1 MAPAE
6 GRPDAGAGSR
16 PSGVGPVAA
25 VLAAWLVSVA
35 FDLFLHGG
43 LLARLYARPSG
54 FLLPAG
60 SAFRR
65 IPLGYAS
72 FLILT
77 AALSWLLARLRV
89 GDWFGGLRT
98 GLVAGLILWGA
109 WVMGLYSIS
118 VAEGDLLVGWWVGQA
133 AELALAGAVLGAAA
147 SGMGA
152 RALWAKVAAA
162 VVVLVGATLALQV
175 AGWAPPMELAGGP

>member
-1 MAPAE
+1 VAIADGRALGPAE
-6 GRPDAGAGSR
+6 PRRRA
-16 PSGVGPVAA
+16 GPVAA
-25 VLAAWLVSVA
+25 VIAAWLVSLA

-43 LLARLYARPSG
+43 LLARLYSRPSD

-65 IPLGYAS
+65 IPIGYAS

-77 AALSWLLARLRV
+77 AALFWLLGRLRV
-89 GDWFGGLRT
+89 ASWLAGLRT

-118 VAEGDLLVGWWVGQA
+118 VAEGDLLIGWWVGQA
-133 AELALAGAVLGAAA
+133 TELALAGAVLGAAA
-147 SGMGA
+147 SGLAA
-152 RALWAKVAAA
+152 RSLWAKVGVA
-162 VVVLVGATLALQV
+162 VVVLVGATLALQL
-175 AGWAPPMELAGGP
+175 AGWAPPMALASGP